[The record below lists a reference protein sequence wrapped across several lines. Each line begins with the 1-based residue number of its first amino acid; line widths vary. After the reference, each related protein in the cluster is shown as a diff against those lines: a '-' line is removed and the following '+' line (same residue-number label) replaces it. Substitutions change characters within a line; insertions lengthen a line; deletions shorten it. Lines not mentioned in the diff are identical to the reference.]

1 MVKRK
6 EIAREKELM
15 ETTNFLDE
23 KNKKFKS
30 TYIYLHVHQDETF

>member
-1 MVKRK
+1 VKLK

-23 KNKKFKS
+23 KTKN
-30 TYIYLHVHQDETF
+30 LN